1 MITLPGLDLAA
12 RASAHPRAGEPPRF
26 AVRWPVVSSSFRRT
40 ANLRNHFGSLRGR
53 PVQRW
58 VSRGSEP
65 PGDGG
70 GGDSALARALKAA
83 LEIETEEEKP
93 AVKIWQGQTDW
104 ASTPKEKEAEP
115 LRRRPVTQSRERLKR
130 DGRGGKA
137 RGTRSWSCQSTRGVP
152 RDRATVYAWLCLA
165 VTRALRSSSAS
176 TKRKF
181 AARHRC
187 SITNLSV
194 KEEEETTKHC

>member
-40 ANLRNHFGSLRGR
+40 ASLRNHFGSLRGR
-53 PVQRW
+53 P
-58 VSRGSEP
+58 
-65 PGDGG
+65 GG
-70 GGDSALARALKAA
+70 RAGIGALAPRLTAEDVGGMKVAALKAA